1 LAKYSFT
8 PQLKEIV
15 LLLWNNGKS
24 TSKSLDDITAGVG
37 GKGAYGMVR
46 RLGYVP
52 WELAEDAGDIHH
64 RRLTKRGEQFAQG
77 KLSIPKKIEGS
88 APNCTAV
95 AGTAMITI
103 KDV

>member
-1 LAKYSFT
+1 
-8 PQLKEIV
+8 
-15 LLLWNNGKS
+15 
-24 TSKSLDDITAGVG
+24 
-37 GKGAYGMVR
+37 MVR

-64 RRLTKRGEQFAQG
+64 RRLTKRDEQFAQG

-88 APNCTAV
+88 APNCAAV
-95 AGTAMITI
+95 AGTTMIAI